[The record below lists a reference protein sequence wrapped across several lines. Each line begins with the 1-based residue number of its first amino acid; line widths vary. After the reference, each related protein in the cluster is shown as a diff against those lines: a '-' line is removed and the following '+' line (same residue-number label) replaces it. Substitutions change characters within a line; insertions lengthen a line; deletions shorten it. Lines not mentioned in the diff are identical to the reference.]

1 MAFVHL
7 DANLECHKWI
17 HVLYMYKSPDLFLI
31 VPTACCYCSCDF
43 VGTQDDLEEHLKMC
57 RFEGMKDFLQRVDE
71 KMADM
76 QMNLNQ
82 KDQEIEFLRSML
94 GKLSERLETLEK
106 NVDMKLGTCMLSLSN
121 ACTCTYIVNL
131 Q

>member
-1 MAFVHL
+1 
-7 DANLECHKWI
+7 
-17 HVLYMYKSPDLFLI
+17 MYKSPDLFLYFTNLI
-31 VPTACCYCSCDF
+31 TAFCYCSCDF

-106 NVDMKLGTCMLSLSN
+106 NVDMKLGTCMLNLSN
-121 ACTCTYIVNL
+121 ACTCTYIVVNL